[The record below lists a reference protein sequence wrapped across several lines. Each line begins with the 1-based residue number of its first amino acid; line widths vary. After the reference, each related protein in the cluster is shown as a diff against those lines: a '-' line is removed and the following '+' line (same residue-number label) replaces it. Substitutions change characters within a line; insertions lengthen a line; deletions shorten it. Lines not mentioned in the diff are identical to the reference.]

1 MWAQALSESM
11 YDLAHT
17 GAQRVAKLCREPSGL
32 ACWALELLEEQACMV
47 RSASRLLCAAAPL
60 CIPINCKGLK
70 RSQGGELLM
79 LMCQHVLSAEDMGS
93 CDCTAVTVN
102 ALQCVWPVACD

>member
-47 RSASRLLCAAAPL
+47 RSAFRLLSAAALSRIPL
-60 CIPINCKGLK
+60 NCNSLHC
-70 RSQGGELLM
+70 S
-79 LMCQHVLSAEDMGS
+79 
-93 CDCTAVTVN
+93 
-102 ALQCVWPVACD
+102 

>member
-47 RSASRLLCAAAPL
+47 RSASLLPCSPLHPHQLQGPQAQSRRGAADADVPA
-60 CIPINCKGLK
+60 CPQCRGH
-70 RSQGGELLM
+70 G
-79 LMCQHVLSAEDMGS
+79 VL
-93 CDCTAVTVN
+93 
-102 ALQCVWPVACD
+102 

>member
-1 MWAQALSESM
+1 MRAQALSESM

-47 RSASRLLCAAAPL
+47 RSASCLLGRSVAPPR
-60 CIPINCKGLK
+60 ISINCKGLK
-70 RSQGGELLM
+70 CFQGVERLPLS
-79 LMCQHVLSAEDMGS
+79 CQHVLSAEVARC
-93 CDCTAVTVN
+93 CDCTA
-102 ALQCVWPVACD
+102 ACVACGL

>member
-47 RSASRLLCAAAPL
+47 SSASRLQSTAAPL
-60 CIPINCKGLK
+60 CMSIGCKGL
-70 RSQGGELLM
+70 
-79 LMCQHVLSAEDMGS
+79 
-93 CDCTAVTVN
+93 
-102 ALQCVWPVACD
+102 

>member
-47 RSASRLLCAAAPL
+47 RSPSCLLIAMTFPL
-60 CIPINCKGLK
+60 HPHQL
-70 RSQGGELLM
+70 QG
-79 LMCQHVLSAEDMGS
+79 S
-93 CDCTAVTVN
+93 
-102 ALQCVWPVACD
+102 

>member
-1 MWAQALSESM
+1 M

-47 RSASRLLCAAAPL
+47 SSVCRVQSAAAPL
-60 CIPINCKGLK
+60 CTLK
-70 RSQGGELLM
+70 
-79 LMCQHVLSAEDMGS
+79 
-93 CDCTAVTVN
+93 
-102 ALQCVWPVACD
+102 

>member
-47 RSASRLLCAAAPL
+47 RSASCLLSAAPSSSHPHQL
-60 CIPINCKGLK
+60 
-70 RSQGGELLM
+70 QG
-79 LMCQHVLSAEDMGS
+79 
-93 CDCTAVTVN
+93 
-102 ALQCVWPVACD
+102 P

>member
-1 MWAQALSESM
+1 MLAMLFCTACQLWPRPLNISQSSVLISRGMNLQALSESM

-47 RSASRLLCAAAPL
+47 CPKACYSTVISPEARCA
-60 CIPINCKGLK
+60 
-70 RSQGGELLM
+70 Q
-79 LMCQHVLSAEDMGS
+79 VL
-93 CDCTAVTVN
+93 
-102 ALQCVWPVACD
+102 